1 MPAYY
6 YQHANGAVSNAA
18 DYETQPVFTPE
29 AGGAWLLGSPEPTD
43 PVYVAVDAAEY
54 ARQVLLT
61 LSVESRARHYT
72 HIANIA
78 VALDRGDTAV
88 AQYILANHI
97 VPVTP
102 EEETAL
108 TQLQT
113 AFAALLSG

>member
-6 YQHANGAVSNAA
+6 FQHANGAVSNAA
-18 DYETQPVFTPE
+18 QYEEQPTFTPE
-29 AGGAWLLGSPEPTD
+29 AGGAWLLGSPEANEPMFI
-43 PVYVAVDAAEY
+43 PVDAAEY

-78 VALDRGDTAV
+78 VALDKGDTGV

-102 EEETAL
+102 EEEAIL

-113 AFAALLSG
+113 AFTALLGG

>member
-18 DYETQPVFTPE
+18 QYEEQPTFTPE
-29 AGGAWLLGSPEPTD
+29 AGGTWLLGVPEVTD
-43 PVYVAVDAAEY
+43 VTYAPVDAAEY

-78 VALDRGDTAV
+78 VALDRGDTGV

-102 EEETAL
+102 EETAVL

-113 AFAALLSG
+113 AFTALLGG